1 MVQVLLINQFFERPK
16 FAQNKTLAKV
26 RFRDVSTFVSVLKR
40 PKKDAEHISTCP
52 GAGISLFNFLKEVA
66 NMSLIFLS
74 LCFFNEALLIIP
86 LNIAK

>member
-1 MVQVLLINQFFERPK
+1 MSVEMVVS
-16 FAQNKTLAKV
+16 AQYRMLALV
-26 RFRDVSTFVSVLKR
+26 RFLPSAD
-40 PKKDAEHISTCP
+40 
-52 GAGISLFNFLKEVA
+52 ISLFNFLKEVA